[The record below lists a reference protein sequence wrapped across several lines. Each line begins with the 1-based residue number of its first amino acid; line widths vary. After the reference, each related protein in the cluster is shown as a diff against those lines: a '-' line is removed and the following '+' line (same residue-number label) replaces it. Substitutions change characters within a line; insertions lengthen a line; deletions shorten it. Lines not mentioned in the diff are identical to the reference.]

1 MTHKPT
7 FAKQQGQDFISL
19 NKMAVKMN
27 ATNYNTFKDF
37 IKTVDFKKKIK
48 EGQLGKIIKLP
59 ATEFTYGVRN
69 RTPTPIKDV
78 INGEYGNRAEQ
89 EISKEY
95 QTYIREKRHAS
106 HFAPRVTRHFNQM
119 MQTRHQKQFIT
130 EKPLYKMKMFQS
142 VKSRV
147 AEDVK
152 NFKKFEGENSKFNY
166 KPKRNLKINTNHIN
180 NNNYDDGVDAMI
192 NKVQNEI
199 NETR

>member
-1 MTHKPT
+1 
-7 FAKQQGQDFISL
+7 
-19 NKMAVKMN
+19 MN

-95 QTYIREKRHAS
+95 QTYIR
-106 HFAPRVTRHFNQM
+106 
-119 MQTRHQKQFIT
+119 
-130 EKPLYKMKMFQS
+130 
-142 VKSRV
+142 
-147 AEDVK
+147 
-152 NFKKFEGENSKFNY
+152 
-166 KPKRNLKINTNHIN
+166 
-180 NNNYDDGVDAMI
+180 
-192 NKVQNEI
+192 
-199 NETR
+199 